1 MGLALTVT
9 SITFLLLLGEGLYTR
24 LGVVLS
30 PKGTFGIDWLFFGYL
45 LISLLLIVI
54 VGIVS
59 VPYLVS
65 SMINQRMRDIAV
77 IKAAG
82 TLPRRL
88 FSYAFT
94 EVLLIVGFKRLNRR
108 DCGTHNLSGVVL
120 AFTEL
125 VQPSRISRKRR

>member
-1 MGLALTVT
+1 MSLYRAEAVDHRSLDALIGPLGFAGKNLSRRGFHSLLAFIGLTLAVT
-9 SITFLLLLGEGLYTR
+9 STTFLLLLGEGLYTR

-45 LISLLLIVI
+45 LLSLLLIVM

-77 IKAAG
+77 IKA
-82 TLPRRL
+82 
-88 FSYAFT
+88 
-94 EVLLIVGFKRLNRR
+94 
-108 DCGTHNLSGVVL
+108 
-120 AFTEL
+120 
-125 VQPSRISRKRR
+125 